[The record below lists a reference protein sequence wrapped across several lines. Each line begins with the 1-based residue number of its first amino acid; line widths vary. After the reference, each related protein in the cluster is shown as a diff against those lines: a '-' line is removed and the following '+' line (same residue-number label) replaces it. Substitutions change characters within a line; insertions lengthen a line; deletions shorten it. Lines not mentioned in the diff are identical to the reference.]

1 MSNPSRKFF
10 LDAEAIGLW
19 LGITQRQ
26 VHKIIKANNI
36 ERRGSLYDLAAVI
49 ANR

>member
-1 MSNPSRKFF
+1 
-10 LDAEAIGLW
+10 
-19 LGITQRQ
+19 
-26 VHKIIKANNI
+26 VHKIIKAHSI

>member
-1 MSNPSRKFF
+1 MSNPNRKFF
-10 LDAEAIGLW
+10 LDAEAIALW